1 MTTNQSQLNISSRQ
15 VDQKGYIQTI
25 QLEVSDL
32 RKRMTAQ
39 RNLEDQIAH
48 LQQLLTNE
56 GNSRRYA
63 DDEYRNRLD
72 SSLTFMATLKSEVDA
87 QKRLLADRRRQNADL
102 AEEQRRIQDANDT
115 KRIENARLRS
125 DLMGQKDLNR
135 DLTDKKRA
143 LIDENQVMRDRNAK
157 DYAEIDQLQATNDS
171 RARESAE
178 LQQKIKILDY
188 DLQKAIQ
195 RGDDCSK
202 VLE

>member
-1 MTTNQSQLNISSRQ
+1 
-15 VDQKGYIQTI
+15 
-25 QLEVSDL
+25 
-32 RKRMTAQ
+32 MTAQ

-102 AEEQRRIQDANDT
+102 AEEQRRIQDANDA
-115 KRIENARLRS
+115 KRIDNARLRS

-135 DLTDKKRA
+135 DLTDKKRT

-178 LQQKIKILDY
+178 LQQRIKILDY

>member
-1 MTTNQSQLNISSRQ
+1 
-15 VDQKGYIQTI
+15 
-25 QLEVSDL
+25 
-32 RKRMTAQ
+32 MTAQ

-102 AEEQRRIQDANDT
+102 TEEQRRIQDANDT

-125 DLMGQKDLNR
+125 DLMG
-135 DLTDKKRA
+135 
-143 LIDENQVMRDRNAK
+143 
-157 DYAEIDQLQATNDS
+157 
-171 RARESAE
+171 
-178 LQQKIKILDY
+178 
-188 DLQKAIQ
+188 
-195 RGDDCSK
+195 
-202 VLE
+202 